1 MENLK
6 KNTIYI
12 SLMQLILL
20 IVNLLIIT
28 LISRNYG
35 AEVYGEYA
43 SAKSFSVL
51 IGTAAVLSLAL
62 VVTRDRAKNQDT
74 DLIIFAN
81 SYSVVLENLLIAILV
96 IIPASLVLNR
106 NLIMSL
112 LFLFSFVINELIHIA
127 LAYFQSKGDF
137 VTSSKQIIYRTL
149 AYGTGSIFILSY
161 KISIFY
167 FLYFQVFLLFISLL
181 YAHYS
186 IPEKNKKIVLKDK
199 GNNKKQLRKSGKKM
213 VLTTLSS
220 ALISEFD
227 ILLLALFY
235 NGSILGVLA
244 WTRRIL
250 EILFQIIAASL
261 DIIFPELSKE
271 INSIK
276 ILKIRKKLF
285 IFSVMLFSIP
295 LIYYFFVDLGTEI
308 FTLLL
313 GSEFKDVSKFT
324 FQVLFA
330 LPLMVWS
337 RVNIIY
343 ARALNYEIKITK
355 AIFFSCFLSIGI
367 YYFLNSSEYNFPI
380 ISIIMTQLLLAIV
393 STLSIRKS
401 YA

>member
-1 MENLK
+1 
-6 KNTIYI
+6 
-12 SLMQLILL
+12 MQIILL

-62 VVTRDRAKNQDT
+62 VVTRDRAKNQNS
-74 DLIIFAN
+74 DLIIFVN
-81 SYSVVLENLLIAILV
+81 SYRVVLENLLIAIFV
-96 IIPASLVLNR
+96 IIPASLILNR
-106 NLIMSL
+106 NLKMSL

-137 VTSSKQIIYRTL
+137 ITSSKQIIYRTL
-149 AYGTGSIFILSY
+149 AYGTVSIFILSY
-161 KISIFY
+161 KISILY
-167 FLYFQVFLLFISLL
+167 FLYFQVFLLFVSFL

-186 IPEKNKKIVLKDK
+186 IPEKSKLIALKDK
-199 GNNKKQLRKSGKKM
+199 DNNKKHLRQSGKKM
-213 VLTTLSS
+213 VLTTFSS

-227 ILLLALFY
+227 ILILALFY
-235 NGSILGVLA
+235 NGSMLGVLA

-261 DIIFPELSKE
+261 DILFPELSKE
-271 INSIK
+271 TNFNK
-276 ILKIRKKLF
+276 ILNIRKKLL
-285 IFSVMLFSIP
+285 IFSVILFSIP
-295 LIYYFFVDLGTEI
+295 LSYYFIVDIGSEL

-343 ARALNYEIKITK
+343 ARALNYELRITK
-355 AIFFSCFLSIGI
+355 AIIFTCFLSFVI
-367 YYFLNSSEYNFPI
+367 YYVLNSNEYNFPI
-380 ISIIMTQLLLAIV
+380 ISIIMSQFLLAIV

>member
-1 MENLK
+1 
-6 KNTIYI
+6 
-12 SLMQLILL
+12 MQIILL

-62 VVTRDRAKNQDT
+62 VVTRDRAKNQNS
-74 DLIIFAN
+74 DLIIFVN
-81 SYSVVLENLLIAILV
+81 SYRVVLENLLIAILV
-96 IIPASLVLNR
+96 IIPASLILNR
-106 NLIMSL
+106 NLKMSL

-137 VTSSKQIIYRTL
+137 ITSSKQIIYRTL
-149 AYGTGSIFILSY
+149 AYGTVSIFILSY
-161 KISIFY
+161 KISILY
-167 FLYFQVFLLFISLL
+167 FLYFQVFLLFVSFL

-186 IPEKNKKIVLKDK
+186 IPEKSKLIALKDK
-199 GNNKKQLRKSGKKM
+199 DNNKKHLRQSGKKM
-213 VLTTLSS
+213 VLTTFSS

-227 ILLLALFY
+227 ILILALFY
-235 NGSILGVLA
+235 NGSMLGVLA

-261 DIIFPELSKE
+261 DILFPELSKE
-271 INSIK
+271 TNFNK
-276 ILKIRKKLF
+276 ILNIRKKLL
-285 IFSVMLFSIP
+285 IFSVILFSIP
-295 LIYYFFVDLGTEI
+295 LSYYFIVDIGSEL

-343 ARALNYEIKITK
+343 ARALNYELRITK
-355 AIFFSCFLSIGI
+355 AIIFTCFLSFII
-367 YYFLNSSEYNFPI
+367 YYVLNSNEYNFPI
-380 ISIIMTQLLLAIV
+380 ISIIMSQFLLAIV

>member
-1 MENLK
+1 
-6 KNTIYI
+6 
-12 SLMQLILL
+12 MQMILL

-43 SAKSFSVL
+43 TAKSFSVL

-74 DLIIFAN
+74 DLIIFAT
-81 SYSVVLENLLIAILV
+81 SYRVVFENLLIAILV
-96 IIPASLVLNR
+96 IIPTSFILNR
-106 NLIMSL
+106 NLRMSL

-137 VTSSKQIIYRTL
+137 ITSSKQIIYRTL

-161 KISIFY
+161 KISILY
-167 FLYFQVFLLFISLL
+167 FLYFQVFLLFISFL

-186 IPEKNKKIVLKDK
+186 IPEKNKLIVLKDK
-199 GNNKKQLRKSGKKM
+199 ENNKKHLRHSGKRM
-213 VLTTLSS
+213 VLTTFSS

-227 ILLLALFY
+227 ILILALFY
-235 NGSILGVLA
+235 NGSMLGVLA

-271 INSIK
+271 TNSNR
-276 ILKIRKKLF
+276 ILNIRKKLLT
-285 IFSVMLFSIP
+285 FSVLLFSIP
-295 LIYYFFVDLGTEI
+295 LIYYFFVDLGSEL

-313 GSEFKDVSKFT
+313 GTEFKDVSKFT

-355 AIFFSCFLSIGI
+355 AIFFTCFLSFGI
-367 YYFLNSSEYNFPI
+367 YYFLNSDKYNFPI
-380 ISIIMTQLLLAIV
+380 ISIIISQFLLAII

>member
-1 MENLK
+1 
-6 KNTIYI
+6 
-12 SLMQLILL
+12 MQIILL

-62 VVTRDRAKNQDT
+62 VVTRDRAKNQNS
-74 DLIIFAN
+74 DLIIFVN
-81 SYSVVLENLLIAILV
+81 SYRVVLENLLIAILV
-96 IIPASLVLNR
+96 IIPASLILNR
-106 NLIMSL
+106 NLKMSL

-137 VTSSKQIIYRTL
+137 ITSSKQIIYRTL
-149 AYGTGSIFILSY
+149 AYGTVSIFILSY
-161 KISIFY
+161 KISILY
-167 FLYFQVFLLFISLL
+167 FLYFQVFLLFVSFL

-186 IPEKNKKIVLKDK
+186 IPEKSKLIALKDRD
-199 GNNKKQLRKSGKKM
+199 NNKKHLRQSGKKM
-213 VLTTLSS
+213 VLTTFSS

-227 ILLLALFY
+227 ILILALFY
-235 NGSILGVLA
+235 NGSMLGVLA

-261 DIIFPELSKE
+261 DILFPELSKE
-271 INSIK
+271 TNFNK
-276 ILKIRKKLF
+276 ILNIRKKLL
-285 IFSVMLFSIP
+285 IFSVILFSIP
-295 LIYYFFVDLGTEI
+295 LSYYFIVDIGSEL

-343 ARALNYEIKITK
+343 ARALNYELRITK
-355 AIFFSCFLSIGI
+355 AIIFTCFLSFVI
-367 YYFLNSSEYNFPI
+367 YYVLNSNEYNFPI
-380 ISIIMTQLLLAIV
+380 ISIIMSQFLLAIV

>member
-1 MENLK
+1 
-6 KNTIYI
+6 
-12 SLMQLILL
+12 MQMILL

-43 SAKSFSVL
+43 TAKSFSVL

-62 VVTRDRAKNQDT
+62 VVTRDRAKNQDS
-74 DLIIFAN
+74 DLIIFAT
-81 SYSVVLENLLIAILV
+81 SYRVVFENLLIAILV
-96 IIPASLVLNR
+96 IIPTSFILNR
-106 NLIMSL
+106 NLRMSL

-137 VTSSKQIIYRTL
+137 ITSSKQIIYRTL

-161 KISIFY
+161 KISILY
-167 FLYFQVFLLFISLL
+167 FLYFQVFLLFISFL

-186 IPEKNKKIVLKDK
+186 IPEKNKLIVLKDK
-199 GNNKKQLRKSGKKM
+199 ENNKKHLRHSGKRM
-213 VLTTLSS
+213 VLTTFSS

-227 ILLLALFY
+227 ILILALFY
-235 NGSILGVLA
+235 NGPMLGVLA

-271 INSIK
+271 TNSNR
-276 ILKIRKKLF
+276 ILNIRKKLLT
-285 IFSVMLFSIP
+285 FSVLLFSIP
-295 LIYYFFVDLGTEI
+295 LIYYFFVDLGSEL

-343 ARALNYEIKITK
+343 ARALNYELRITK
-355 AIFFSCFLSIGI
+355 AIFFTCFLSFGI
-367 YYFLNSSEYNFPI
+367 YYFLNSDEYNFPI
-380 ISIIMTQLLLAIV
+380 ISIIMSQFLLAII
-393 STLSIRKS
+393 STISIRKS
-401 YA
+401 YV

>member
-1 MENLK
+1 
-6 KNTIYI
+6 
-12 SLMQLILL
+12 MQMILL

-43 SAKSFSVL
+43 TAKSFSVL

-62 VVTRDRAKNQDT
+62 VVTRDRAKNQDS
-74 DLIIFAN
+74 DLIIFAT
-81 SYSVVLENLLIAILV
+81 SYRVVFENLLIAILV
-96 IIPASLVLNR
+96 IIPTSFILNR
-106 NLIMSL
+106 NLRMSL

-137 VTSSKQIIYRTL
+137 ITSSKQIIYRTL

-161 KISIFY
+161 KISILY
-167 FLYFQVFLLFISLL
+167 FLYFQVFLLFISFL

-186 IPEKNKKIVLKDK
+186 IPEKNKLIVLKDK
-199 GNNKKQLRKSGKKM
+199 ENNKKQLRHSGKRM
-213 VLTTLSS
+213 VLTTFSS

-227 ILLLALFY
+227 ILILALFY
-235 NGSILGVLA
+235 NGPMLGVLA

-271 INSIK
+271 TNSNR
-276 ILKIRKKLF
+276 ILNIRKKLLT
-285 IFSVMLFSIP
+285 FSVLLFSIP
-295 LIYYFFVDLGTEI
+295 LIYYFFVDFGSEL

-313 GSEFKDVSKFT
+313 GTEFKDVSKFT

-330 LPLMVWS
+330 LPFMVWS

-343 ARALNYEIKITK
+343 ARALNYELRITK
-355 AIFFSCFLSIGI
+355 AIFFTCFLSFGI
-367 YYFLNSSEYNFPI
+367 YYFLNSDEYNFPI
-380 ISIIMTQLLLAIV
+380 ISIIMSQFLLAII
-393 STLSIRKS
+393 STISIRKS
-401 YA
+401 YV

>member
-1 MENLK
+1 
-6 KNTIYI
+6 
-12 SLMQLILL
+12 MQIILL

-62 VVTRDRAKNQDT
+62 VVTRDRAKNQNS
-74 DLIIFAN
+74 DLIIFVN
-81 SYSVVLENLLIAILV
+81 SYRVVLENLLIAIFV
-96 IIPASLVLNR
+96 IIPASLILNR
-106 NLIMSL
+106 NLKMSL

-137 VTSSKQIIYRTL
+137 ITSSKQIIYRTL
-149 AYGTGSIFILSY
+149 AYGTVSIFILSY
-161 KISIFY
+161 KISILY
-167 FLYFQVFLLFISLL
+167 FLYFQVFLLFVSFL

-186 IPEKNKKIVLKDK
+186 IPEKSKLIALKDK
-199 GNNKKQLRKSGKKM
+199 DNNKKHLRQSGKKM
-213 VLTTLSS
+213 VLTTFSS

-227 ILLLALFY
+227 ILILALFY
-235 NGSILGVLA
+235 NGSMLGVLA

-261 DIIFPELSKE
+261 DILFPELSKE
-271 INSIK
+271 TNFNK
-276 ILKIRKKLF
+276 MLNIRKKLL
-285 IFSVMLFSIP
+285 IFSVILFSIP
-295 LIYYFFVDLGTEI
+295 LSYYFIVDIGSEL

-343 ARALNYEIKITK
+343 ARALNYELRITK
-355 AIFFSCFLSIGI
+355 AIIFTCFLSFVI
-367 YYFLNSSEYNFPI
+367 YYVLNSNEYNFPI
-380 ISIIMTQLLLAIV
+380 ISIIMSQFLLAIV

>member
-1 MENLK
+1 
-6 KNTIYI
+6 
-12 SLMQLILL
+12 MQIILL

-62 VVTRDRAKNQDT
+62 VVTRDRAKNQNS
-74 DLIIFAN
+74 DLIIFVN
-81 SYSVVLENLLIAILV
+81 SYRVVLENLLIAILV
-96 IIPASLVLNR
+96 IIPASLILNR
-106 NLIMSL
+106 NLKMSL

-137 VTSSKQIIYRTL
+137 ITSSKQIIYRTL
-149 AYGTGSIFILSY
+149 AYGTVSIFILSY
-161 KISIFY
+161 KISILY
-167 FLYFQVFLLFISLL
+167 FLYFQVFLLFVSFL

-186 IPEKNKKIVLKDK
+186 IPEKSKLIALKDK
-199 GNNKKQLRKSGKKM
+199 DNNKKHLRQSGKKM
-213 VLTTLSS
+213 VLTTFSS

-227 ILLLALFY
+227 ILILALFY
-235 NGSILGVLA
+235 NGSMLGVLA

-261 DIIFPELSKE
+261 DILFPELSKE
-271 INSIK
+271 TNFNK
-276 ILKIRKKLF
+276 ILNIRKKLL
-285 IFSVMLFSIP
+285 IFSVILFSIP
-295 LIYYFFVDLGTEI
+295 LSYYFIVDIGSEL

-343 ARALNYEIKITK
+343 ARALNYELRITK
-355 AIFFSCFLSIGI
+355 AIFFTCFLSFGI
-367 YYFLNSSEYNFPI
+367 YYFLNSDEYNFPI
-380 ISIIMTQLLLAIV
+380 ISIIMSQFLLAIV

>member
-1 MENLK
+1 
-6 KNTIYI
+6 
-12 SLMQLILL
+12 MQMILL

-43 SAKSFSVL
+43 TAKSFSVL

-62 VVTRDRAKNQDT
+62 VVTRDRAKNQDS
-74 DLIIFAN
+74 DLIIFAT
-81 SYSVVLENLLIAILV
+81 SYRVVFENLLIAILV
-96 IIPASLVLNR
+96 IIPTSFILNR
-106 NLIMSL
+106 NLRMSL

-137 VTSSKQIIYRTL
+137 ITSSKQIIYRTL

-161 KISIFY
+161 KISILY
-167 FLYFQVFLLFISLL
+167 FLYFQVFLLFVSFL

-186 IPEKNKKIVLKDK
+186 IPEKNKLIVLKDK
-199 GNNKKQLRKSGKKM
+199 ENNKKHLRHSGKRM
-213 VLTTLSS
+213 VLTTFSS

-227 ILLLALFY
+227 ILILALFY
-235 NGSILGVLA
+235 NGSMLGVLA

-271 INSIK
+271 TNSNR
-276 ILKIRKKLF
+276 ILNIRKKLLT
-285 IFSVMLFSIP
+285 FSVLLFSIP
-295 LIYYFFVDLGTEI
+295 LIYYFFVDLGSEL

-313 GSEFKDVSKFT
+313 GTEFKDVSKFT

-343 ARALNYEIKITK
+343 ARALNYELRITK
-355 AIFFSCFLSIGI
+355 AIFFTCFLSFGI
-367 YYFLNSSEYNFPI
+367 YYFLNSDEYNFPI
-380 ISIIMTQLLLAIV
+380 ISIIMSQFLLAII
-393 STLSIRKS
+393 STISIRKS
-401 YA
+401 YV

>member
-1 MENLK
+1 
-6 KNTIYI
+6 
-12 SLMQLILL
+12 MQMILL

-43 SAKSFSVL
+43 TAKSFSVL

-62 VVTRDRAKNQDT
+62 VVTRDRAKNQDS
-74 DLIIFAN
+74 DLIIFAT
-81 SYSVVLENLLIAILV
+81 SYRVVFENLLIAILV
-96 IIPASLVLNR
+96 IIPTSFILNR
-106 NLIMSL
+106 NLRMSL

-137 VTSSKQIIYRTL
+137 ITSSKQIIYRTL

-161 KISIFY
+161 KISILY
-167 FLYFQVFLLFISLL
+167 FLYFQVFLLFISFL

-186 IPEKNKKIVLKDK
+186 IPEKNKLIVLKDK
-199 GNNKKQLRKSGKKM
+199 ENNKKHLRHSGKRM
-213 VLTTLSS
+213 VLTTFSS

-227 ILLLALFY
+227 ILILALFY
-235 NGSILGVLA
+235 NGPMLGVLA

-271 INSIK
+271 TNSNR
-276 ILKIRKKLF
+276 ILNIRKKLLT
-285 IFSVMLFSIP
+285 FSVLLFSIP
-295 LIYYFFVDLGTEI
+295 LIYYFFVDFGSEL

-343 ARALNYEIKITK
+343 ARALNYELRITK
-355 AIFFSCFLSIGI
+355 AIFFTCFLSFGI
-367 YYFLNSSEYNFPI
+367 YYFLNSDEYNFPI
-380 ISIIMTQLLLAIV
+380 ISIIMSQFLLAII
-393 STLSIRKS
+393 STISIRKS
-401 YA
+401 YV

>member
-1 MENLK
+1 
-6 KNTIYI
+6 
-12 SLMQLILL
+12 MQIILL

-62 VVTRDRAKNQDT
+62 VVTRDRAKNQNS
-74 DLIIFAN
+74 DLIIFVN
-81 SYSVVLENLLIAILV
+81 SYRVVLENLLIAILV
-96 IIPASLVLNR
+96 IIPASLILNR
-106 NLIMSL
+106 NLKMSL

-137 VTSSKQIIYRTL
+137 ITSSKQIIYRTL
-149 AYGTGSIFILSY
+149 AYGTVSIFILSY
-161 KISIFY
+161 KISILY
-167 FLYFQVFLLFISLL
+167 FLYFQVFLLFISFL

-186 IPEKNKKIVLKDK
+186 IPEKSKLIALKDK
-199 GNNKKQLRKSGKKM
+199 DNNKKHLRQSGKKM
-213 VLTTLSS
+213 VLTTFSS

-227 ILLLALFY
+227 ILILALFY
-235 NGSILGVLA
+235 NGSMLGVLA

-261 DIIFPELSKE
+261 DILFPELSKE
-271 INSIK
+271 TNFNK
-276 ILKIRKKLF
+276 ILNIRKKLL
-285 IFSVMLFSIP
+285 IFSVILFSIP
-295 LIYYFFVDLGTEI
+295 LSYYFIVDIGSEL

-343 ARALNYEIKITK
+343 ARALNYELRITK
-355 AIFFSCFLSIGI
+355 AIIFTCFLSFVI
-367 YYFLNSSEYNFPI
+367 YYVLNSNEYNFPI
-380 ISIIMTQLLLAIV
+380 ISIIMSQFLLAIV

>member
-1 MENLK
+1 
-6 KNTIYI
+6 
-12 SLMQLILL
+12 MQMILL

-43 SAKSFSVL
+43 TAKSFSVL

-62 VVTRDRAKNQDT
+62 VVTRDRAKNQDS
-74 DLIIFAN
+74 DLIIFAT
-81 SYSVVLENLLIAILV
+81 SYRVVFENLLIAILV
-96 IIPASLVLNR
+96 IIPTSFILNR
-106 NLIMSL
+106 NLRMSL

-137 VTSSKQIIYRTL
+137 ITSSKQIIYRTL

-161 KISIFY
+161 KISILY
-167 FLYFQVFLLFISLL
+167 FLYFQVFLLFISFL

-186 IPEKNKKIVLKDK
+186 IPEKNKLIVLKDK
-199 GNNKKQLRKSGKKM
+199 ENNKKHLRHSGKRM
-213 VLTTLSS
+213 VLTTFSS

-227 ILLLALFY
+227 ILILALFY
-235 NGSILGVLA
+235 NGPMLGVLA

-271 INSIK
+271 TNSNR
-276 ILKIRKKLF
+276 ILNIRKKLLT
-285 IFSVMLFSIP
+285 FSVLLFSIP
-295 LIYYFFVDLGTEI
+295 LIYYFFVDFGSEL

-313 GSEFKDVSKFT
+313 GNEFKDVSKFT

-343 ARALNYEIKITK
+343 ARALNYELRITK
-355 AIFFSCFLSIGI
+355 AIFFTCFLSFGI
-367 YYFLNSSEYNFPI
+367 YYFLNSDEYNFPI
-380 ISIIMTQLLLAIV
+380 ISIIMSQFLLAII
-393 STLSIRKS
+393 STISIRKS
-401 YA
+401 YV

>member
-1 MENLK
+1 
-6 KNTIYI
+6 
-12 SLMQLILL
+12 MQIILL

-62 VVTRDRAKNQDT
+62 VVTRDRAKNQNS
-74 DLIIFAN
+74 DLIIFVN
-81 SYSVVLENLLIAILV
+81 SYRVVLENLLIAILV
-96 IIPASLVLNR
+96 IIPASLILNR
-106 NLIMSL
+106 NLKMSL

-137 VTSSKQIIYRTL
+137 ITSSKQIIYRTL

-161 KISIFY
+161 KISILY
-167 FLYFQVFLLFISLL
+167 FLYFQVFLLFISFL

-186 IPEKNKKIVLKDK
+186 IPEKSKLIALKDK
-199 GNNKKQLRKSGKKM
+199 DNNKKHLRQSGKKM
-213 VLTTLSS
+213 VLTTFSS

-227 ILLLALFY
+227 ILILALFY
-235 NGSILGVLA
+235 NGSMLGVLA

-261 DIIFPELSKE
+261 DILFPELSKE
-271 INSIK
+271 TNFNK
-276 ILKIRKKLF
+276 ILNIRKKLL
-285 IFSVMLFSIP
+285 IFSVILFSIP
-295 LIYYFFVDLGTEI
+295 LSYYFIVDIGSEL

-343 ARALNYEIKITK
+343 ARALNYELRITK
-355 AIFFSCFLSIGI
+355 AIIFTCFLSFVI
-367 YYFLNSSEYNFPI
+367 YYVLNSNEYNFPI
-380 ISIIMTQLLLAIV
+380 ISIIMSQFLLAIV

>member
-1 MENLK
+1 
-6 KNTIYI
+6 
-12 SLMQLILL
+12 MQIILL

-62 VVTRDRAKNQDT
+62 VVTRDRAKNQNS
-74 DLIIFAN
+74 DLIIFVN
-81 SYSVVLENLLIAILV
+81 SYRVVLENLLIAILV
-96 IIPASLVLNR
+96 IIPASLILNR
-106 NLIMSL
+106 NLKMSL

-137 VTSSKQIIYRTL
+137 ITSSKQIIYRTL
-149 AYGTGSIFILSY
+149 AYGIVSIFILSY
-161 KISIFY
+161 KISILY
-167 FLYFQVFLLFISLL
+167 FLYFQVFLLFVSFL

-186 IPEKNKKIVLKDK
+186 IPEKSKLIALKDK
-199 GNNKKQLRKSGKKM
+199 DNNKKHLRQSGKKM
-213 VLTTLSS
+213 VLTTFSS

-227 ILLLALFY
+227 ILILALFY
-235 NGSILGVLA
+235 NGSMLGVLA

-261 DIIFPELSKE
+261 DILFPELSKE
-271 INSIK
+271 TNFNK
-276 ILKIRKKLF
+276 ILNIRKKLL
-285 IFSVMLFSIP
+285 IFSVILFSIP
-295 LIYYFFVDLGTEI
+295 LSYYFIVDIGSEL

-343 ARALNYEIKITK
+343 ARALNYELRITK
-355 AIFFSCFLSIGI
+355 AIIFTCFLSFVI
-367 YYFLNSSEYNFPI
+367 YYVLNSNEYNFPI
-380 ISIIMTQLLLAIV
+380 ISIIMSQFLLAIV

>member
-1 MENLK
+1 
-6 KNTIYI
+6 
-12 SLMQLILL
+12 MQIILL

-62 VVTRDRAKNQDT
+62 VVTRDRAKNQNS
-74 DLIIFAN
+74 DLIIFVN
-81 SYSVVLENLLIAILV
+81 SYRVVLENLLIAILV
-96 IIPASLVLNR
+96 IIPASLILNR
-106 NLIMSL
+106 NLKMSL

-137 VTSSKQIIYRTL
+137 ITSSKQIIYRTL
-149 AYGTGSIFILSY
+149 AYGTVSIFILSY
-161 KISIFY
+161 KISILY
-167 FLYFQVFLLFISLL
+167 FLYFQVFLLFVSFL

-186 IPEKNKKIVLKDK
+186 IPEKSKLIALKDK
-199 GNNKKQLRKSGKKM
+199 DNNKKHLRQSGKKM
-213 VLTTLSS
+213 VLTTFSS

-227 ILLLALFY
+227 ILILALFY
-235 NGSILGVLA
+235 NGSMLGVLA

-261 DIIFPELSKE
+261 DILFPELSKE
-271 INSIK
+271 TNFNK
-276 ILKIRKKLF
+276 ILNIRKKLL
-285 IFSVMLFSIP
+285 IFSVILFSIP
-295 LIYYFFVDLGTEI
+295 LSYYFIVDIGSEL

-343 ARALNYEIKITK
+343 ARALNYELRITK
-355 AIFFSCFLSIGI
+355 AIIFTCFLSFVI
-367 YYFLNSSEYNFPI
+367 YYVLNSNENNFPI
-380 ISIIMTQLLLAIV
+380 ISIIISQFLLAIV

>member
-1 MENLK
+1 
-6 KNTIYI
+6 
-12 SLMQLILL
+12 MQIILL

-62 VVTRDRAKNQDT
+62 VVTRDRAKNQNS
-74 DLIIFAN
+74 DLIIFVN
-81 SYSVVLENLLIAILV
+81 SYRVVLENLLIAILV
-96 IIPASLVLNR
+96 IIPASLILNR
-106 NLIMSL
+106 NLKMSL

-137 VTSSKQIIYRTL
+137 ITSSKQIIYRTL
-149 AYGTGSIFILSY
+149 AYGTVSIFILSY
-161 KISIFY
+161 KISILY
-167 FLYFQVFLLFISLL
+167 FLYFQVFLLFISFL

-186 IPEKNKKIVLKDK
+186 IPEKSKLIALKNKD
-199 GNNKKQLRKSGKKM
+199 NNKKHLRQSGKKM
-213 VLTTLSS
+213 VLTTFSS

-227 ILLLALFY
+227 ILILALFY
-235 NGSILGVLA
+235 NGSMLGVLA

-261 DIIFPELSKE
+261 DILFPELSKE
-271 INSIK
+271 TNFNK
-276 ILKIRKKLF
+276 ILNIRKKLL
-285 IFSVMLFSIP
+285 IFSVILFSIP
-295 LIYYFFVDLGTEI
+295 LSYYFIVDIGSEL

-343 ARALNYEIKITK
+343 ARALNYELRITK
-355 AIFFSCFLSIGI
+355 AIIFTCFLSFVI
-367 YYFLNSSEYNFPI
+367 YYVLNSNEYNFPI
-380 ISIIMTQLLLAIV
+380 ISIIMSQFLLAIV

>member
-1 MENLK
+1 
-6 KNTIYI
+6 
-12 SLMQLILL
+12 MQIILL

-62 VVTRDRAKNQDT
+62 VVTRDRAKNQNS
-74 DLIIFAN
+74 DLIIFVN
-81 SYSVVLENLLIAILV
+81 SYRVVLENLLIAILV
-96 IIPASLVLNR
+96 IIPASLILNR
-106 NLIMSL
+106 NLKMSL

-137 VTSSKQIIYRTL
+137 ITSSKQIIYRTL
-149 AYGTGSIFILSY
+149 AYGTVSIFILSY
-161 KISIFY
+161 KISILY
-167 FLYFQVFLLFISLL
+167 FLYFQVFLLFVSFL

-186 IPEKNKKIVLKDK
+186 IPEKSKLIALKDK
-199 GNNKKQLRKSGKKM
+199 DNNKKHLRQSGKKM
-213 VLTTLSS
+213 VLTTFSS

-227 ILLLALFY
+227 ILILALFY
-235 NGSILGVLA
+235 NGSMLGVLA

-261 DIIFPELSKE
+261 DILFPELSKE
-271 INSIK
+271 TNFNK
-276 ILKIRKKLF
+276 ILNIRKKLL
-285 IFSVMLFSIP
+285 IFSVILFSIP
-295 LIYYFFVDLGTEI
+295 LSYYFIVDIGSEL

-343 ARALNYEIKITK
+343 ARALNYELRITK
-355 AIFFSCFLSIGI
+355 AIIFTCFLSFVI
-367 YYFLNSSEYNFPI
+367 YYVLNSNEYNFPI
-380 ISIIMTQLLLAIV
+380 ISIIMSQFLLAIV